1 MMMMQP
7 SVPKLLAIDDS
18 ELIHR
23 LLRLRLQNERI
34 EMHSATGSPEGLR
47 MAKELKPDV
56 ILLDVDMPH
65 MDGFEVISRLKA
77 DPETQD
83 IAVIFVSAAND
94 PGNRVRG
101 LDLGAV
107 DFISKPFDIVELKAR
122 LRSALRVQ
130 HLIAILAQKAQI
142 DGLSGL
148 WNRTY
153 FDQRLTAELSEALR
167 YGRPLTLVLADID
180 HFKETNDRYGHL
192 FGDVVI
198 ERFANILSSG
208 RVTDIACRY
217 GGEEFAIILPNTTIA
232 EALDVTDRYRNQLES
247 ATWPEQPSATIT
259 ASFGISDL
267 SSCDQPPMVKSL
279 CASADQALYSAKQ
292 AGRNC
297 VRAAARTPV
306 AR

>member
-1 MMMMQP
+1 MMMQP
-7 SVPKLLAIDDS
+7 SVPRLLAIDDS

-34 EMHSATGSPEGLR
+34 EMHSATGSAEGLR
-47 MAKELKPDV
+47 MAREVRPDV
-56 ILLDVDMPH
+56 ILLDVDMPQ
-65 MDGFEVISRLKA
+65 MDGFEVITRLKA
-77 DPETQD
+77 DPDTQD

-107 DFISKPFDIVELKAR
+107 DFITKPFDIVELKAR

-130 HLIAILAQKAQI
+130 HLIQILAQKAQI

-153 FDQRLTAELSEALR
+153 FDQRLAAEFSEAVR
-167 YGRPLTLVLADID
+167 YGRPLSLVLADID
-180 HFKETNDRYGHL
+180 HFKGANDRFGHL

-198 ERFANILSSG
+198 ERFASILSGG
-208 RVTDIACRY
+208 RVSDIACRY
-217 GGEEFAIILPNTTIA
+217 GGEEFAIILPNTALA
-232 EALDVTDRYRNQLES
+232 EAIEVTERYRQQFE
-247 ATWPEQPSATIT
+247 ATHWAEQPAAVVT
-259 ASFGISDL
+259 ASFGISDIAT
-267 SSCDQPPMVKSL
+267 CEQPPTAKGL
-279 CASADQALYSAKQ
+279 CAAADQALYAAKQ

-297 VRAAARTPV
+297 VRSGRQLAV
-306 AR
+306 GK

>member
-1 MMMMQP
+1 MMTQP
-7 SVPKLLAIDDS
+7 AVPKLLAIDDS

-23 LLRLRLQNERI
+23 LLRLRLQNERMQ
-34 EMHSATGSPEGLR
+34 MHSATTSTEGLR
-47 MAKELKPDV
+47 MAQELKPDV

-65 MDGFEVISRLKA
+65 MDGFELIARLKA
-77 DPETQD
+77 NPETQD

-122 LRSALRVQ
+122 LRSALRIQ
-130 HLIAILAQKAQI
+130 HLIAMLAQKAQI

-153 FDQRLTAELSEALR
+153 FDQRLTAELAEAVR
-167 YGRPLTLVLADID
+167 YGRPLTLVLADLD
-180 HFKETNDRYGHL
+180 HFKETNDRFGHL

-198 ERFANILSSG
+198 ERFANILGGG
-208 RVTDIACRY
+208 RVSDIACRY
-217 GGEEFAIILPNTTIA
+217 GGEEFAVILPNTTMA
-232 EALDVTDRYRNQLES
+232 EAFDVTDRYRQQLES
-247 ATWPEQPSATIT
+247 MTWPEQPTATIT
-259 ASFGISDL
+259 ASFGISDITA
-267 SSCDQPPMVKSL
+267 CDQPPTTKSL
-279 CASADQALYSAKQ
+279 SGAADQALYAAKQ
-292 AGRNC
+292 MGRNC
-297 VRAAARTPV
+297 VKTAETAPV